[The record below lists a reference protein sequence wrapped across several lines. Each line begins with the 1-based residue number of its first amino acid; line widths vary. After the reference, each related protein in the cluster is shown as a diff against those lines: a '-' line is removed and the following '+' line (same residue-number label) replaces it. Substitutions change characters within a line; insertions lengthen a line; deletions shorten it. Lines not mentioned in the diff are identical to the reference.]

1 MTDLERQII
10 ESQLAEI
17 DRRRAELEFMLDTL
31 PPVTA
36 QCCDHEREELESELR
51 SLWGVSREIARQL
64 NPNRFPHST
73 RFGVMGGSNL
83 FAGSS
88 SSGFNSAS
96 HRCRS
101 PLMS

>member
-31 PPVTA
+31 PPITA
-36 QCCDHEREELESELR
+36 QCCDYGREELEIELR
-51 SLWGVSREIARQL
+51 DLWAIRTEILGQL
-64 NPNRFPHST
+64 NPSRFPHST